1 MHPDFS
7 CAYRQRSGANSYVH
21 KSTDRHEISMLKKD
35 KYALEQKADE
45 LRQQVVALKQQVIS
59 LEGKQEVST

>member
-1 MHPDFS
+1 
-7 CAYRQRSGANSYVH
+7 
-21 KSTDRHEISMLKKD
+21 MLKKD